1 MRELIK
7 LGSRPGAVISDE
19 NVKLGRAI
27 VLTASIF
34 TVLFALLKYLM
45 GDDAHGSLTRSIILV
60 AALMAMALM
69 RVGRLTLAFVIY
81 GWGVWL
87 GITSEALLTGSVDN
101 TLLYLYPALILVG
114 GWLLGMRHGYAMC
127 LMSALALFVLAWME
141 TSGIKF
147 IQFDRGPWGRAAD
160 ISVILLVGMLLL
172 QSISRS
178 QQRQGS
184 KMAELNARLSETV
197 ANLTSRETQLSQAES
212 RFAKVGDIV
221 PAPLS
226 LTDAST
232 GETVYVNKA
241 WESVLG
247 WKQQDVLG
255 KSPLELGVWYDP
267 AARQAYGA
275 EFRRNGCVRNLE
287 MTVQGRDG
295 RLLSVSVSADSVE
308 QDGRRL
314 TMSLLF
320 DLTDRKLA
328 EAKVMKSNA
337 ELEARVEQRTLELKS
352 TNDELS
358 NALTTLQHAQ
368 KELVQ
373 SEKLAAL
380 GSMVAGVSHELN
392 TPIGNAMV
400 VASSMH
406 DRAREFQGLVIRNEL
421 KRSLLERFMTDSLEG
436 AELVQRSL
444 QRASDLVHSF
454 KQVAVDQTSERQ
466 RVFNLDEVVR
476 EIIATLRPNLKK
488 MPWKIAIDI
497 PRDITLD
504 SFPGALGQVT
514 INIVMNAAIHAF
526 AGRTEGRISVHGR
539 QIDNES
545 VELVFA
551 DDGVGMPADVMSRI
565 FDPFFTTRLGTG
577 GSGLG
582 LAIVHQMVTQVL
594 QGRVSVESQVG
605 EGSRF
610 TVILARI
617 IEHQVEQAV
626 PPV

>member
-1 MRELIK
+1 MFESLK
-7 LGSRPGAVISDE
+7 PGKHPGSGINDE
-19 NVKLGRAI
+19 NVRLGRSI
-27 VLTASIF
+27 VLIASVVTIA
-34 TVLFALLKYLM
+34 FALAKFLL
-45 GDDAHGSLTRSIILV
+45 DDDTHGSIMRGIILV
-60 AALMAMALM
+60 AAVAALTAI
-69 RVGRLTLAFVIY
+69 RFGRLSLGFASY

-87 GITSEALLTGSVDN
+87 GITTEALLTGSVNN
-101 TLLYLYPALILVG
+101 TLLYAYPALILVG
-114 GWLLGMRHGYAMC
+114 GWLLGVRQGYAMC
-127 LMSALALFVLAWME
+127 VASASTLFLLAWME
-141 TSGIKF
+141 TSGLSF
-147 IQFDRGPWGRAAD
+147 MQFNRAPWGRAAD

-172 QSISRS
+172 HSIEQS
-178 QQRQGS
+178 QRRQAL
-184 KMAELNARLSETV
+184 KMSELNKRLSETV
-197 ANLTSRETQLSQAES
+197 ANLSSRETQLSQAES

-226 LTDAST
+226 LTDATT

-247 WKQQDVLG
+247 WKQQDVIG
-255 KSPLELGVWYDP
+255 KSPLELGVWHDLS
-267 AARQAYGA
+267 ARAAYGA
-275 EFRRNGCVRNLE
+275 EFKRNGCVRNLE
-287 MTVQGRDG
+287 MNVQGRDG
-295 RLLSVSVSADSVE
+295 RVLPVSVSADSVE
-308 QDGRRL
+308 QDGRHL

-328 EAKVMKSNA
+328 EDKVLRLNSD
-337 ELEARVEQRTLELKS
+337 LEARVDQRTLELKEA
-352 TNDELS
+352 NDELS
-358 NALTTLQHAQ
+358 KALSTLQRAQ

-406 DRAREFQGLVIRNEL
+406 DRAREFQGLVQRNEL
-421 KRSLLERFMTDSLEG
+421 KRSLLDRFMVDSLEG

-466 RVFNLDEVVR
+466 RVFKLNEVVR

-488 MPWKIAIDI
+488 LPWKIDVDI
-497 PRDITLD
+497 PPEITLD

-526 AGRTEGRISVHGR
+526 VGRTAGCIKVSAI
-539 QIDNES
+539 QIDEDF

-551 DDGVGMPADVMSRI
+551 DDGVGMAPDIMGRI

-594 QGRVSVESQVG
+594 HGRVTVESGVD

-610 TVILARI
+610 IVLLARSI
-617 IEHQVEQAV
+617 AHPAELMA
-626 PPV
+626 PSA